1 MGAIKIS
8 NIVNKYI
15 GEHILN
21 KFLVNKYDEFYI
33 NNNTFTVSDSSESED
48 DDDINTKD
56 IIEKIIKVTDIY
68 PDLDRWLRCV
78 AESNGSMTILKCYGN
93 TDGKLVYPDYVNGA
107 VSLLSGQP
115 DKSSAHLIT
124 PLRFDYPKMFKSAA
138 GKKCFNDGCFH
149 FRIRFASLP
158 DSGDLVLAQFV
169 GTTVGYDIASGK
181 FYMTPSS
188 IDGDTSKNRV
198 YANITTAKSCF
209 TAQYGAS
216 IDIAVDTYDS
226 ALYFNKHLV
235 MWSGI
240 DGATF
245 VPAVTSDGEIVYANP
260 VISPKLDG
268 ARFADG
274 YDVDDIFIDYTTHK
288 PLF

>member
-1 MGAIKIS
+1 M
-8 NIVNKYI
+8 
-15 GEHILN
+15 
-21 KFLVNKYDEFYI
+21 
-33 NNNTFTVSDSSESED
+33 
-48 DDDINTKD
+48 
-56 IIEKIIKVTDIY
+56 
-68 PDLDRWLRCV
+68 
-78 AESNGSMTILKCYGN
+78 
-93 TDGKLVYPDYVNGA
+93 
-107 VSLLSGQP
+107 
-115 DKSSAHLIT
+115 
-124 PLRFDYPKMFKSAA
+124 
-138 GKKCFNDGCFH
+138 
-149 FRIRFASLP
+149 FASLP

-245 VPAVTSDGEIVYANP
+245 VPAVTSDGEIAYANP